1 MTGRLALPEH
11 HLTRRRGL
19 DPGRQ
24 PFDQRG
30 PDESFE
36 SPDLTRRK

>member
-1 MTGRLALPEH
+1 MTGRLALLEH
-11 HLTRRRGL
+11 HLACRRGL